1 MPRVTFVAMAIS
13 TAGVSTPYGPVT
25 SIAGVL
31 ERMRAQATS
40 FAPDDG
46 LRHFNS
52 LCLTVTEAIQGRMH
66 EHSFEGPEF
75 LERLDVVFANL
86 YFAACDA
93 AVAGQ
98 ECAEAWEPLVERR
111 HRRGISPLQFAL
123 AGMNAH
129 INNDLPI
136 ALFTTC
142 DEFGTRP
149 EEDTPHCRD
158 FRVVNAILRDVEH
171 EAKLAFMK
179 GALAWIDD
187 AAGEVDDMLA
197 MWSIYAARRVA
208 WEQAQILWRLDRLGD
223 FNGGY
228 AKMLGRTVAM
238 ASRAFFV

>member
-1 MPRVTFVAMAIS
+1 MEIS
-13 TAGVSTPYGPVT
+13 TAGASTPSGPVT

-46 LRHFNS
+46 LLHFNS

-66 EHSFEGPEF
+66 EHSFEDPEF

-111 HRRGISPLQFAL
+111 HRQGISPLQFAL

-129 INNDLPI
+129 LHHPLP
-136 ALFTTC
+136 
-142 DEFGTRP
+142 
-149 EEDTPHCRD
+149 
-158 FRVVNAILRDVEH
+158 
-171 EAKLAFMK
+171 LA
-179 GALAWIDD
+179 
-187 AAGEVDDMLA
+187 
-197 MWSIYAARRVA
+197 RVA
-208 WEQAQILWRLDRLGD
+208 TRDEPGTQPPPGTPPRRGVPPA
-223 FNGGY
+223 
-228 AKMLGRTVAM
+228 
-238 ASRAFFV
+238 